1 MESNIAFTGAVKNLI
16 IDMDGVLWRGETP
29 MAGLVEFF
37 AALGELELGYIL
49 ATNNATKTAAQY
61 SQKLARLGVDVPA
74 ARILTSSE
82 ATAAYLRQE
91 FPAGSRAYLVGEAGL
106 RDALD
111 AAGLDVSSEPLDV
124 LVAPDGRLP
133 EPPPL
138 VVVGLNRRVCYAE
151 LATAAVYIARGA
163 RFVATNPDPSLP
175 SEWGQLPGAGALL
188 AFLTT
193 TTGVEPTVVGK
204 PGRILFEEALRRLN
218 GSPSNTAMV
227 GDRLTTDVAGAQ
239 RAGLRTVLLL
249 SGVATLGD
257 VAAGAIKPEW
267 IFEDIAALTEA
278 LVNSHRSTVNSQ
290 QSTTKNQP

>member
-1 MESNIAFTGAVKNLI
+1 MEHNRAFTGAVKNVI
-16 IDMDGVLWRGETP
+16 IDMDGVLWRGETA

-37 AALGELELGYIL
+37 AALGELEMGYIL

-61 SQKLARLGVDVPA
+61 RQKLARLGVDVPA

-91 FPAGSRAYLVGEAGL
+91 YPAGSRAYVVGEAGL
-106 RDALD
+106 LEALTT
-111 AAGLDVSSEPLDV
+111 AGLDVSSEPLDV
-124 LVAPDGRLP
+124 QAAPQGRVP
-133 EPPPL
+133 QPPPL
-138 VVVGLNRRVCYAE
+138 VVVGLNRRVGYAE
-151 LATAAVYIARGA
+151 LATAAVFIARGA

-218 GSPSNTAMV
+218 GSAADTVMV

-239 RAGLRTVLLL
+239 RAGLRAVLLL

-257 VAAGAIKPEW
+257 VAAGEIKPDW

-278 LVNSHRSTVNSQ
+278 LVNSQQSTIISQ
-290 QSTTKNQP
+290 QSTVDN